1 MSRPASRS
9 QSRLFRILDAKGSS
23 EAYADITQGQATR
36 KNDEK
41 EACFLWTPTMPRVTS
56 ESRLRIHARG
66 DQRHSQLG
74 LHLDSFPASSRKP
87 SAPSRLFIVISAIA

>member
-1 MSRPASRS
+1 MMQNHHLRRKDPILMATQARSLSLQRGYRLMQSNASDGKDVQPASRS

-41 EACFLWTPTMPRVTS
+41 EACFLWTPTMPKS
-56 ESRLRIHARG
+56 
-66 DQRHSQLG
+66 D
-74 LHLDSFPASSRKP
+74 
-87 SAPSRLFIVISAIA
+87 